1 MQREKSQTPGT
12 APTTTNIGNTYTFA
26 TGLVSG
32 TGIGTGVDTWTN
44 APRTQDPTSA
54 NIHWTVR
61 YYGTEGS
68 ANSDTIDVSYS
79 NVVQHT
85 NFSGV
90 VTFNNGTGRFEEG
103 GTAVTTIDGGSIS
116 TGTIDANKLTIG
128 NTTVGNNTSTLKLYS
143 DALKIFDS
151 GNLRVKIGNLSN
163 NTDE

>member
-1 MQREKSQTPGT
+1 MFKIKFSF
-12 APTTTNIGNTYTFA
+12 PTTTGIGNEYTFS
-26 TGLVSG
+26 TGLVGG
-32 TGIGTGVDTWTN
+32 TSIGTNVDQWTN

-54 NIHWTVR
+54 NVHYTVR
-61 YYGTEGS
+61 YYGTESS
-68 ANSDTIDVSYS
+68 ANSNTINVSYS
-79 NVVQHT
+79 GVVQHT

-103 GTAVTTIDGGSIS
+103 GTAVTTIDGGSID
-116 TGTIDANKLTIG
+116 TGTISANKLTIG
-128 NTTVGNNTSTLKLYS
+128 NTTVDSSTRTLKLYS